1 MMDKQVLER
10 LVLLGYM
17 LWNILSMKLKD
28 KQFPFTKLLKAMS
41 QFRVQLFFVQ
51 QLSTDNLFQLW
62 EKR

>member
-28 KQFPFTKLLKAMS
+28 KQFPFTKLLKTMS